1 MTENHEANY
10 PSAPDLAK
18 NLFETAKQLARDPL
32 PAGEDVYERR
42 RKICDE
48 CKYYDEL
55 QNRCRKCG
63 CMLMAKLR
71 IKHARCPVGKW

>member
-18 NLFETAKQLARDPL
+18 NLFETAKQLARNPL
-32 PAGEDVYERR
+32 PADEETFNRRESICHSCNYFDER
-42 RKICDE
+42 
-48 CKYYDEL
+48 

-63 CMLMAKLR
+63 CHLSAKLR
-71 IKHARCPVGKW
+71 VKLARCPVGRW